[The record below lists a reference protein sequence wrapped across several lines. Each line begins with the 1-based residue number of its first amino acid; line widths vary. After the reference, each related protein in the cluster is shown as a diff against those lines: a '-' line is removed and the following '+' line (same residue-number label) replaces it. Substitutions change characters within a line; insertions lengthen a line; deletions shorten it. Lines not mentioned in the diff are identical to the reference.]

1 MSTKREPMLDIYV
14 FEAYQMIEKLEQS
27 VLQLENDENI
37 EATVNEIFRIMH
49 TLKGNSA
56 MMLFNNIAELAHKM
70 EDLFDLIRKNKPE
83 KLDKPAIADLVLKCA
98 DFIKAEVDKI
108 DETTT
113 SDGDHRPYM
122 EEVLAVLNA
131 VAEGKPI
138 MMKAV
143 EKVNMKYYISSET
156 AAHEKKTRYFAHIRY
171 KEDCEME
178 NVRAFSVVHDLEDIV
193 ENILHIPKGLIED
206 PEAGDIIRRNGFRM
220 SFDSI
225 LTLEDIKKHLN
236 EVVFLESLEV
246 REIEEDEKDEVQA
259 ELEKKKIKIE
269 LGDFDEREVVE
280 ESSFNDGKDS
290 KDARD
295 EEYEPRQTQD
305 LTVQKERNHGEASA
319 AKMVSVDVEKLDKL
333 MDMVGELVISEAMVT
348 RNPELDGL
356 ALDSFQKA
364 ARQLRKITDDLQ
376 DIAMSMRMVSVS
388 SVFQKMKRL
397 VRDMAK
403 KTEKEIY
410 LELIG
415 EDTEADKNI
424 IEQIGDPLMHLIRN
438 AADHGIEQP
447 GERLGKGKNKA
458 GTISLEARNVGS
470 EVWIIVK
477 DDGKGL
483 DKANIYK
490 KAFENGLTAKTE
502 SEISEKEIFSYIFL
516 PGFSTKE
523 KVTEFSGRG
532 VGMDVVSKNIEKI
545 RGNIQVESTKG
556 LGSSFTIKI
565 PLTLSIVDGMTI
577 RVGKNRYTMPITTIK
592 ESFRLSEESLI
603 EDLEGNTLV
612 MVRGEPL
619 PIIKLGEL
627 FKVESSIT
635 ELSKGI
641 MIMVEDDGN
650 SKVIFADELL
660 GEQQVVVKTL
670 PKYIKKVRGV
680 AGCTILGD
688 GGISLILDIPA
699 LVNK

>member
-1 MSTKREPMLDIYV
+1 LTAKREPMLDIYV
-14 FEAYQMIEKLEQS
+14 FEAYQMLEKLEQS

-56 MMLFNNIAELAHKM
+56 MMMFNNIAELAHKM
-70 EDLFDLIRKNKPE
+70 EDLFDFIRKNKPE
-83 KLDKPAIADLVLKCA
+83 NLDKPSIADLVLKCA
-98 DFIKAEVDKI
+98 DFIKVEVSKI
-108 DETTT
+108 DETTIST
-113 SDGDHRPYM
+113 GDHLPLV
-122 EEVLAVLNA
+122 EEVIAALTA

-138 MMKAV
+138 GGKPA
-143 EKVNMKYYISSET
+143 EAGPLKFYIASEVAST
-156 AAHEKKTRYFAHIRY
+156 EGKCRFSVLIHYQEG
-171 KEDCEME
+171 CEME
-178 NVRAFSVVHDLEDIV
+178 NVRAFSVVHDLEEV
-193 ENILHIPKGLIED
+193 AENISHIPKGLVED
-206 PEAGDIIRRNGFRM
+206 PNAGDIIRKEGFRM
-220 SFDSI
+220 SFDSS
-225 LTLEDIKKHLN
+225 LTLEEMEKRLN
-236 EVVFLESLEV
+236 ETVFLDKLEV
-246 REIEEDEKDEVQA
+246 KIISPDEDDEVKLEA
-259 ELEKKKIKIE
+259 EKKKIEINLEDLEAKAE
-269 LGDFDEREVVE
+269 EQVE
-280 ESSFNDGKDS
+280 DQQGVRLQQDVATAKDTVHSEGSS
-290 KDARD
+290 
-295 EEYEPRQTQD
+295 
-305 LTVQKERNHGEASA
+305 V
-319 AKMVSVDVEKLDKL
+319 KMVSVDVDKLDKL

-356 ALDSFQKA
+356 NLDSFLKA

-388 SVFQKMKRL
+388 IVFQKMKRL

-403 KTEKEIY
+403 KTNKEIR
-410 LELIG
+410 LELVG

-424 IEQIGDPLMHLIRN
+424 IEQIADPLMHLIRN
-438 AADHGIEQP
+438 AADHGIETP
-447 GERLGKGKNKA
+447 EERKGKGKDRV
-458 GTISLEARNVGS
+458 GTIMLEARNVGS

-490 KAFENGLTAKTE
+490 KAFDNGLTAKSET
-502 SEISEKEIFSYIFL
+502 EISEKEIFSYIFL
-516 PGFSTKE
+516 PGFSTKDE
-523 KVTEFSGRG
+523 VTEFSGRG
-532 VGMDVVSKNIEKI
+532 VGMDVVSQNIEKI
-545 RGNIQVESTKG
+545 RGNVQVESTKG
-556 LGSSFTIKI
+556 VGSSFIIKI

-592 ESFRLSEESLI
+592 ESFRLSSESLI
-603 EDLEGNTLV
+603 EDMEGNTLV
-612 MVRGEPL
+612 MVRGMTFPV
-619 PIIKLGEL
+619 IKLAEL
-627 FKVESSIT
+627 FRVETEVT
-635 ELSKGI
+635 ELKDGI